1 MWSVLLQT
9 LAKGTEVDNGM
20 IKIAKFRPR
29 VLISESSEYE
39 D

>member
-1 MWSVLLQT
+1 VWFPLFQT
-9 LAKGTEVDNGM
+9 LAKRTEGNNGN

-29 VLISESSEYE
+29 ISISESSEYE

>member
-1 MWSVLLQT
+1 MWFLLFQT
-9 LAKGTEVDNGM
+9 LAKGAEGNNGN

-29 VLISESSEYE
+29 VSISESSEYE